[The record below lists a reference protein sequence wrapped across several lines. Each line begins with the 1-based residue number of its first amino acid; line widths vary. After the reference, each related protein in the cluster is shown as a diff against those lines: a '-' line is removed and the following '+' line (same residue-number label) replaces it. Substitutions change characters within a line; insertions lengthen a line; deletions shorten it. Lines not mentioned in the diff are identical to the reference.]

1 MNSLLKLAKK
11 AAIEAGRAIM
21 LEYDKSFSV
30 RLKGD
35 RSPVTSADLA
45 ANDKIYEI
53 LSSSGIPICSE
64 ESVLEA
70 ASRQAAGTFWLVD
83 PLDGT
88 KEFIDKNG
96 DFCVCIALIEAG
108 KAVLGVIFIPATAEL
123 FYASDAGIFMERLG
137 TGLGLLEILNLNKV
151 AKNEKN
157 IYLSRRSKN
166 VISRELASTLG
177 LRTHTIGSA
186 IKFAR
191 LVQNGGVYV
200 RLSPSYLWD
209 NAAGDALV
217 RLSGGVIL
225 DADSLEPIDYA
236 SKSLKS
242 PHFIC
247 LSKDMTFLL
256 DSVVSTMGKL
266 RAATK

>member
-11 AAIEAGRAIM
+11 AAVEAGRAIM
-21 LEYDKSFSV
+21 FEYDKSFSV

-53 LSSSGIPICSE
+53 LSASGISICSE
-64 ESVLEA
+64 ESVLET
-70 ASRQAAGTFWLVD
+70 RQRQEAEIFWLVD

-108 KAVLGVIFIPATAEL
+108 KAVLGVIFVPTTAEL
-123 FYASDAGIFMERLG
+123 FYASSAGVFMERLG
-137 TGLGLLEILNLNKV
+137 AGYGLLEILNLNKS

-166 VISRELASTLG
+166 AVGKEIASTLG
-177 LRTHTIGSA
+177 LKTHTIGSA

-191 LVQNGGVYV
+191 LVQNGGAYV
-200 RLSPSYLWD
+200 RISPSYIWD

-217 RLSGGVIL
+217 RLSGGVVL
-225 DADSLEPIDYA
+225 DADSLEPINYA

-256 DSVVSTMGKL
+256 DDIVSIVGRFNLKS
-266 RAATK
+266 